1 MACAAPGRKCPAFFN
16 CDGWSHNF
24 PDIGTTTLEELQPG
38 DFLYK
43 LRSANPDF
51 GKTISPRLIGAAFTK
66 LVWVRWG
73 SDTSPP
79 AKQAFKEWRRK
90 LKAYRKQSSNKVNVG
105 PPRKDESSTTASGQQ
120 QDKLERRDMQ
130 AVTLDGKGWNISSTC
145 KIPLPS
151 LTLERFGYAFFTWN
165 KTLPWQDFTASV
177 LLQAFEGF
185 VRSAYPG
192 SSSADKD
199 LVLQR
204 TQNRAARKFLSNLKE
219 HITVGLPGVK
229 ARSRRQRRFIQS
241 TKRITATKDGA
252 RDSSVVTDNGK
263 EAECQDNIQGVAA
276 AADSSD
282 EASTSDNHESN
293 SEEDVGSCMSVVDDR
308 TADTQSD
315 SSTESMDMGQGMVD
329 TTNDT
334 DEETSD
340 DTRTESEEDV
350 IGEPPNVTA
359 NCRSSSRAASET
371 EVQST
376 VSIESEE
383 ADKMSSSQESPAE
396 NVNSHKRQHKGE
408 ITSGTCRKLKRLRLG
423 SDSNMRSTKDGE
435 LTIPESLYGPG
446 RDIFSALEDWLDSVS

>member
-1 MACAAPGRKCPAFFN
+1 M
-16 CDGWSHNF
+16 
-24 PDIGTTTLEELQPG
+24 
-38 DFLYK
+38 
-43 LRSANPDF
+43 
-51 GKTISPRLIGAAFTK
+51 
-66 LVWVRWG
+66 
-73 SDTSPP
+73 
-79 AKQAFKEWRRK
+79 
-90 LKAYRKQSSNKVNVG
+90 
-105 PPRKDESSTTASGQQ
+105 
-120 QDKLERRDMQ
+120 
-130 AVTLDGKGWNISSTC
+130 
-145 KIPLPS
+145 
-151 LTLERFGYAFFTWN
+151 
-165 KTLPWQDFTASV
+165 
-177 LLQAFEGF
+177 
-185 VRSAYPG
+185 
-192 SSSADKD
+192 
-199 LVLQR
+199 
-204 TQNRAARKFLSNLKE
+204 
-219 HITVGLPGVK
+219 K

-396 NVNSHKRQHKGE
+396 NVNSHKRQVS
-408 ITSGTCRKLKRLRLG
+408 TSLLDASTVSLQANPQKRECTPSPSRFCICQQVHALPEPTSRQSIKERLRVG
-423 SDSNMRSTKDGE
+423 RVENSSDSG
-435 LTIPESLYGPG
+435 
-446 RDIFSALEDWLDSVS
+446 SVPIQT